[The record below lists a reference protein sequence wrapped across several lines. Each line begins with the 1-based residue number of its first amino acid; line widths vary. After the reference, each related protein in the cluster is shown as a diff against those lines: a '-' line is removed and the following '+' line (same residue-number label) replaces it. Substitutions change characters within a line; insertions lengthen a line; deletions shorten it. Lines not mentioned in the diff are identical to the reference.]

1 MLYDIFQ
8 KFIGK
13 LASLPHV
20 AFVFLGCGFARAWLG
35 WILDFV
41 CNGSAM
47 PSFSAEQAHL
57 LFDLGEIVGFFL
69 LAFLCRK
76 GRPCYRRSWVL
87 AAAPL
92 LTLLVG
98 AASAVAYAAPGPGN
112 WLAPFVVLGGLG
124 YACTLMLWLE
134 VLGCLNVRHMLVA
147 WSASYLLG
155 CGLWLVWSQMN
166 TGASGYACTLMLWL
180 EVLGC
185 LNVRHMLVAWSASY
199 LLGCGLWLVWSQM
212 NTGASTALMGLLPI
226 AVFAML
232 LCALRKLPDER
243 LPRPCTTPPTIPWK
257 YVAAITA
264 FVLAFAIGDAVSDRL
279 VYSPLSR
286 IGMAL
291 TELLVLGGTM
301 FSSGRLDLKGV
312 LTILPF
318 TMAAGLLLTFFAD
331 AVGSGSLAQVL
342 LTMSSEMCLVLSYTV
357 GCALAY
363 RLRCSAVFICG
374 IFAGLNKLVL
384 QTGKMG
390 AIAVL
395 DATQGSL
402 AVVTVLGVVAVLVTV
417 GATVVLVQDHGL
429 VERLSWNWQKI
440 QPRNMDCM
448 QVIEA
453 YRLTPREGNVL
464 LMLVRGLSTAENV
477 LLMLVRGLSTAEI
490 AEETFCAPSTVRA
503 HASNVYKKL
512 GVHSRAELAAQFP
525 QLSSDTAQP
534 NP

>member
-112 WLAPFVVLGGLG
+112 WLAPFVVLGGL
-124 YACTLMLWLE
+124 
-134 VLGCLNVRHMLVA
+134 
-147 WSASYLLG
+147 
-155 CGLWLVWSQMN
+155 
-166 TGASGYACTLMLWL
+166 GYACTLMLWL

-464 LMLVRGLSTAENV
+464 LMLVRGLSTAE
-477 LLMLVRGLSTAEI
+477 I

>member
-13 LASLPHV
+13 LAPLPHV

-98 AASAVAYAAPGPGN
+98 AASAAAYAAPGPGS
-112 WLAPFVVLGGLG
+112 WLAPFVVLGGFG

-166 TGASGYACTLMLWL
+166 A
-180 EVLGC
+180 
-185 LNVRHMLVAWSASY
+185 
-199 LLGCGLWLVWSQM
+199 
-212 NTGASTALMGLLPI
+212 GASTALMGLLPI
-226 AVFAML
+226 AVFVML

-464 LMLVRGLSTAENV
+464 LMLVRGLSTAE
-477 LLMLVRGLSTAEI
+477 I

-512 GVHSRAELAAQFP
+512 GVHSRAELATQFP

>member
-1 MLYDIFQ
+1 MLYATIQ
-8 KFIGK
+8 KLLDRLLG
-13 LASLPHV
+13 LPHV

-47 PSFSAEQAHL
+47 PGYSAEQAHL
-57 LFDLGEIVGFFL
+57 LFDLGEILGFFL
-69 LAFLCRK
+69 LAFLCRT
-76 GRPCYRRSWVL
+76 GEPCYRRSWAL
-87 AAAPL
+87 ACAPL

-98 AASAVAYAAPGPGN
+98 AASALACAVPSVALA
-112 WLAPFVVLGGLG
+112 LAPFVVLGGFG

-155 CGLWLVWSQMN
+155 CVLWLIWSQMN
-166 TGASGYACTLMLWL
+166 PT
-180 EVLGC
+180 
-185 LNVRHMLVAWSASY
+185 
-199 LLGCGLWLVWSQM
+199 
-212 NTGASTALMGLLPI
+212 ASTVLMGLLPLT
-226 AVFAML
+226 VFAML
-232 LCALRKLPDER
+232 LCALRR
-243 LPRPCTTPPTIPWK
+243 LPANHLPHPNATAPAIPWK

-264 FVLAFAIGDAVSDRL
+264 FVLAFAIGDAVSNRL
-279 VYSPLSR
+279 IYSPLSR
-286 IGMAL
+286 AGMAI
-291 TELLVLGGTM
+291 TELLVLAGAL

-318 TMAAGLLLTFFAD
+318 TMAAGLLITFFAD
-331 AVGSGSLAQVL
+331 AVGSGSLAQIL

-363 RLRCSAVFICG
+363 RLRCSAVYICG
-374 IFAGLNKLVL
+374 IFAGLNKLFL
-384 QTGKMG
+384 QGGKMG
-390 AIAVL
+390 ALAILDIAKSAPPVITILGVIAVL
-395 DATQGSL
+395 ITL
-402 AVVTVLGVVAVLVTV
+402 

-453 YRLTPREGNVL
+453 YKLTPREGGVL
-464 LMLVRGLSTAENV
+464 LMLA
-477 LLMLVRGLSTAEI
+477 RGLSTAEI

-525 QLSSDTAQP
+525 QIISETTPQP